1 MLKYVFKNVIS
12 LITKE
17 TTIFVIVIICQISS
31 ILLSLFSYGVFQ
43 NYKAET
49 NQININ
55 NDVIENED
63 DWPEFGYD
71 LGISKKNPVEYKTI
85 HDLCEEVG
93 NLLKDK
99 VANLYIECNKSV
111 MMSLDYVNG
120 VYKPT
125 EEYYK
130 NTAARG
136 EWVDGEWFTDE
147 QIASNEKVCVA
158 SEVMKEDYVNPD
170 KELNLKKI
178 SKAVKKGDEYYINI
192 SGDEYLVIGFL
203 SDQCPDIVM
212 VPWGVLPDNYPI
224 QDTPYFYFNRQLTQ
238 REYDSLIAIYEKY
251 FPDRMGAPAPELEIY
266 DPEQVYYY
274 KTNMA
279 ISLFIAIVSAINFA
293 LLFNYIFD
301 KRKHTLAVL
310 RLNGCTANKARRMYL
325 TEIMIIMI
333 PLLLVC
339 TLVFNRF
346 ILPWIDG
353 LFPYINQVYSL
364 EIYGIMAGMYV
375 AVSYVIMNIMIII
388 HLRET
393 PVLILRNS
401 N

>member
-1 MLKYVFKNVIS
+1 MLKYVFKNIKS

-17 TTIFVIVIICQISS
+17 TTIFVIIIICQVSS

-49 NQININ
+49 NQINLN
-55 NDVIENED
+55 NDIITNED
-63 DWPEFGYD
+63 DQPEFEYD
-71 LGISKKNPVEYKTI
+71 LGINKKHPVDYKTI

-99 VANLYIECNKSV
+99 VACLYIECDNDV
-111 MMSLDYVNG
+111 IITLDYING
-120 VYKPT
+120 VYKPA
-125 EEYYK
+125 EDYYK
-130 NTAARG
+130 NNVMLG
-136 EWVDGEWFTDE
+136 DWLEGEWFEDE
-147 QIASNEKVCVA
+147 QIKNSEKVCVIA
-158 SEVMKEDYVNPD
+158 EPMKEDYTERDEDFNYKRTP
-170 KELNLKKI
+170 LAKKR
-178 SKAVKKGDEYYINI
+178 GNDYYVTL
-192 SGDEYLVIGFL
+192 SGEEFRVIGFL
-203 SDQCPDIVM
+203 SKRHFNLVL
-212 VPWGVLPDNYPI
+212 VPWGVLPDDFPVE
-224 QDTPYFYFNRQLTQ
+224 TSPYFLFNRKLTQ

-279 ISLFIAIVSAINFA
+279 ISLFIAIISAINFA

-301 KRKHTLAVL
+301 KRKFTLAVL

-325 TEIMIIMI
+325 SEIMIIMI
-333 PLLLVC
+333 PLLLIC
-339 TLVFNRF
+339 TLVFNRY
-346 ILPWIDG
+346 ILPTIDK
-353 LFPYINQVYSL
+353 LFPYIDQVYNL
-364 EIYGIMAGMYV
+364 KVYGIMVGIYM
-375 AVSYVIMNIMIII
+375 AVSYIIMNIMIIL
-388 HLRET
+388 HLRKT

>member
-1 MLKYVFKNVIS
+1 MIKYVFKNIKS

-17 TTIFVIVIICQISS
+17 TTIFVIIIICQVSS

-49 NQININ
+49 NQINLN
-55 NDVIENED
+55 NDIITNED
-63 DWPEFGYD
+63 DQPEFEYD
-71 LGISKKNPVEYKTI
+71 LGINKKHPVDYKTI
-85 HDLCEEVG
+85 QDLCDEVG

-99 VANLYIECNKSV
+99 VACLYIECDNDV
-111 MMSLDYVNG
+111 IMTLDYING
-120 VYKPT
+120 VYKPA

-130 NTAARG
+130 NTVSYG
-136 EWVDGEWFTDE
+136 EWIEGEWFTDE
-147 QIASNEKVCVA
+147 QIANNEKVCVI
-158 SEVMKEDYVNPD
+158 SENMKEDSTLRTEDFNYKIIP
-170 KELNLKKI
+170 LAKKI
-178 SKAVKKGDEYYINI
+178 GDDYYITI
-192 SGDEYLVIGFL
+192 RGDKYRVIGVIKF
-203 SDQCPDIVM
+203 PEIVM
-212 VPWGVLPDNYPI
+212 VPWGVLPDDYPVE
-224 QDTPYFYFNRQLTQ
+224 TSPSFLFNRQLTQ

-279 ISLFIAIVSAINFA
+279 ISLFIAIISAINFA

-301 KRKHTLAVL
+301 KRKFTLAVL

-325 TEIMIIMI
+325 SEIMIIMI
-333 PLLLVC
+333 PLLIIC
-339 TLVFNRF
+339 TLVFNRY
-346 ILPWIDG
+346 ILPTIDK
-353 LFPYINQVYSL
+353 LFPYIDQVYNL
-364 EIYGIMAGMYV
+364 KVYGIMVGIYM
-375 AVSYVIMNIMIII
+375 AVSYIIMNIMIIL
-388 HLRET
+388 HLRKT

>member
-1 MLKYVFKNVIS
+1 MLKYVLKNIKS

-17 TTIFVIVIICQISS
+17 TTIFVIVIICQVSS

-43 NYKAET
+43 NYKAAT
-49 NQININ
+49 NQINLN
-55 NDVIENED
+55 NDIIENENA
-63 DWPEFGYD
+63 WYEFGYE
-71 LGISKKNPVEYKTI
+71 LGIDEENPVEYKTI
-85 HDLCEEVG
+85 YDLGEEVG

-99 VANLYIECNKSV
+99 IADLYMECDNSV
-111 MMSLDYVNG
+111 IMSLEYNNG
-120 VYKPT
+120 VYSPL

-130 NTAARG
+130 NVLSNG
-136 EWVDGEWFTDE
+136 LWKSGEWFTDD
-147 QIASNEKVCVA
+147 QVNNFEKVCIIT
-158 SEVMKEDYVNPD
+158 EEMKEEYTERDEDFHYKTTPLAKKRGNDYYVT
-170 KELNLKKI
+170 L
-178 SKAVKKGDEYYINI
+178 
-192 SGDEYLVIGFL
+192 SGEEFRVIGFFSERHPNEVL
-203 SDQCPDIVM
+203 
-212 VPWGVLPDNYPI
+212 VPWGVLPDDFPVET
-224 QDTPYFYFNRQLTQ
+224 TPYFYFNRQLTQ

-251 FPDRMGAPAPELEIY
+251 FPDRIGAPAPELEIY

-325 TEIMIIMI
+325 IEIMIIML
-333 PLLLVC
+333 PLLIIC
-339 TLVFNRF
+339 TIVFNRF
-346 ILPWIDG
+346 ILPWLDG
-353 LFPYINQVYSL
+353 LFPFINQVYSL
-364 EIYGIMAGMYV
+364 EIYGIMAGMYI
-375 AVSYVIMNIMIII
+375 AVSYFIMNIMIIM
-388 HLRET
+388 HLRKT